1 MVITLII
8 LYKLLSQSF
17 GDWITHNRTVEPE
30 KMCTRQSRQVIWDM
44 ISTLF
49 LTL

>member
-8 LYKLLSQSF
+8 LYSSYRKVLV
-17 GDWITHNRTVEPE
+17 THKRIVEPE

>member
-17 GDWITHNRTVEPE
+17 GDWITHNRIVEPE